1 MTLNFEEFGIAKRD
15 GNPLRDYLIVNK
27 NQSKHYPSDPRE
39 TYLRCAEMGAELL
52 KLCPSGKCLA
62 VVFSE
67 TAVGIGALAASVLGE
82 RCLLISTTRE
92 ELPDFCE
99 CVTFCEAHSHAPLHK
114 LRVRDINLAELE
126 HVFIID
132 DELTTGNTVKALAE
146 KIIAKFPEKLDVDD
160 LKISA
165 HAFAAS
171 RESVSALE
179 KIGVRAFAKYIYDEL
194 PNTKFPEEFSADE
207 PERLKAPEKIIELN
221 SLLDIRLGV
230 NCKRYF
236 DECEALCKA
245 ALEELGETLLQA
257 KSVEII
263 GTEELCLP
271 PILLGKML
279 AERGVE
285 ARVHGVTRSPV
296 LPSGAADYPIK
307 KRSVMPSLYDGARTV
322 YLYNSEKCDVSI
334 IMTDAPKICDENLRR
349 LCGACGGERVVVVSL
364 RPREMP
370 TSLKREDCELLL
382 KDVTGLIAP
391 MPPAERAAK
400 MREGAHYCE
409 LLPEEYVPSAEYIAL
424 YEAGL
429 AAWRRQTAAAVR
441 SVSEQIL
448 QGKGRDVVIVSL
460 ARAGT
465 PIGVLI
471 KRYLKRFHGISAAHY
486 SVSIIRGRGIDKA
499 AMEYI
504 LARHDADKIQFVDG
518 WTGKGAITRQL
529 AEALQSFPNID
540 PRPAVLADPAGVCEI
555 YGTREDVFIPCS
567 CLNSVVSGLFS
578 RTILREDLIRPGDF
592 PDFHG
597 AVYFEELS
605 SHDRTYEFIE
615 AIEREFENLPPYS
628 PSEITKPT
636 GAGLSE
642 TREIA
647 EKFGVSDI
655 ALVKPSIGEATRVL
669 LRRTP
674 EVILLR
680 DPESPLTRHLAELA
694 GEKNVPVQKYPLEN
708 YHAVGIIKN

>member
-27 NQSKHYPSDPRE
+27 NQSKHYQSDPRE
-39 TYLRCAEMGAELL
+39 TASRCAEMGEELL

-67 TAVGIGALAASVLGE
+67 TAVGIGALAASVLEE
-82 RCLLISTTRE
+82 RCFLISTTRE

-99 CVTFCEAHSHAPLHK
+99 CVTLREAHSHAPLHK
-114 LRVRDINLAELE
+114 LRVRDINLAELS
-126 HVFIID
+126 HIFIID
-132 DELTTGNTVKALAE
+132 DEFTTGNTVKALAE
-146 KIIAKFPEKLDVDD
+146 KILANCQIP
-160 LKISA
+160 ISA

-171 RESVSALE
+171 RESVSTLE
-179 KIGVRAFAKYIYDEL
+179 KIGVKAYAKYVYDEL
-194 PNTKFPEEFSADE
+194 PDKKFPEVFSPDE
-207 PERLKAPEKIIELN
+207 PERLKDPDKIIELN
-221 SLLDIRLGV
+221 SLFDIRLGV
-230 NCKRYF
+230 NCKRYL
-236 DECEALCKA
+236 DECAALCGA
-245 ALEELGETLLQA
+245 VFRELDPTISQA
-257 KSVEII
+257 KSARII

-279 AERGVE
+279 AEKGLNVK
-285 ARVHGVTRSPV
+285 VHGVTRSPI
-296 LPSGAADYPIK
+296 LPASTENYPIK
-307 KRSVMPSLYDGARTV
+307 TRSVLPSLYDGERTV

-334 IMTDAPKICDENLRR
+334 VMTDAPKINEEDLKR
-349 LCGACGGERVVVVSL
+349 LCGACGGERVVLVRWRGS
-364 RPREMP
+364 EMR
-370 TSLKREDCELLL
+370 TSLKREDCVLLL
-382 KDVTGLIAP
+382 KDVTGKIAP
-391 MPPAERAAK
+391 MSPDERAAK
-400 MREGAHYCE
+400 MREGVHYCE
-409 LLPEEYVPSAEYIAL
+409 LLPEEYVPSAEYIRL

-429 AAWRRQTAAAVR
+429 AAWDRQTALAVR

-448 QGKGRDVVIVSL
+448 QSKGRGVVIVSL

-486 SVSIIRGRGIDKA
+486 SISIIRGRGIDRA
-499 AMEYI
+499 ALEYI
-504 LARHDADKIQFVDG
+504 LARHDAEKIQFVDG

-529 AEALQSFPNID
+529 AEALADFPETD

-555 YGTREDVFIPCS
+555 CGTREDVFIPCS

-578 RTILREDLIRPGDF
+578 RTILRKDLIRDGDF

-597 AVYFEELS
+597 AVYFDELK

-615 AIEREFENLPPYS
+615 AIEREFESLPAYVPEERS
-628 PSEITKPT
+628 KPL
-636 GAGLSE
+636 GDGLAE
-642 TREIA
+642 TRKIA
-647 EKFGVSDI
+647 EEFGVSDI

-680 DPESPLTRHLAELA
+680 DPESPLTKHLAELA
-694 GEKNVPVQKYPLEN
+694 REKGVRVEKYSLVN